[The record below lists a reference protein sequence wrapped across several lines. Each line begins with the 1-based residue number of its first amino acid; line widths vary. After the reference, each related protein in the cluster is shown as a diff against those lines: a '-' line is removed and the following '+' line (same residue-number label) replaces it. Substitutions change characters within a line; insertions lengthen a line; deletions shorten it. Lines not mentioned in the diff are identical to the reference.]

1 MTAARLFAVSLL
13 VAIGACATP
22 GGKPTAVPA
31 PRYELCNDPAFECAP
46 ATKSSE
52 DAIRI
57 DTNFATERRASNV
70 G

>member
-13 VAIGACATP
+13 VAVGACATP
-22 GGKPTAVPA
+22 GKATVAPM
-31 PRYELCNDPAFECAP
+31 PRYELCSDPAFSCAP
-46 ATKSSE
+46 ATKQTE

-57 DTNFATERRASNV
+57 DTNFATARSGRKL

>member
-22 GGKPTAVPA
+22 GKAMVPA
-31 PRYELCNDPAFECAP
+31 PRYELCNDPTFSCAP
-46 ATKSSE
+46 ATKHDA

-57 DTNFATERRASNV
+57 DTNFATQRRSLAV

>member
-13 VAIGACATP
+13 VAVGACATP
-22 GGKPTAVPA
+22 GKATVAPT
-31 PRYELCNDPAFECAP
+31 PRYELCSDPAFECTP
-46 ATKSSE
+46 ATKQAE

-57 DTNFATERRASNV
+57 DTNLATARKTSAL